1 MHTSHHAFFMGQSP
15 WALASNDL
23 DKYSFNPSDKAPLS
37 LKLSSYSFYNNR
49 SDRLSKRERRSLQK

>member
-1 MHTSHHAFFMGQSP
+1 MGQSP

-23 DKYSFNPSDKAPLS
+23 EKYSFNPSDKAPLS
-37 LKLSSYSFYNNR
+37 LKLSSCSFYNNR